1 MTVQFPI
8 RFCGTGAY
16 LPEGVRTN
24 QYFSDYLD
32 TTDEWI
38 TSRTGI
44 KERRVA
50 AAHEATSDL
59 GIKAARDALDDAGL
73 TVDDIDL
80 IVCATATGDHQFPAT
95 ATFIQGGLGCKRMI
109 PAFDVSAACAGFLT
123 GTTVAVGMISAGI
136 HRRVLVVGAEALTR
150 FANDEDRTTVV
161 LFGDAAGAAIVEKS
175 EKPGQGI
182 LYWDHGCDG
191 SRANDIIVPAGGSR
205 LPASATTVAER
216 LHFLHMKGREVFK
229 FAVKK
234 IETLIDDAMQH
245 TGLSP
250 SDLKLVIPHQSNM
263 RIIELARQRMGLP
276 KEKMV
281 LNIDRC
287 GNTSAASV
295 PMGLNDARRNGTLQ
309 EGDLVLMVAIGAGLV
324 WCVMV
329 IRM

>member
-8 RFCGTGAY
+8 RICGTGAY
-16 LPEGVRTN
+16 LPEAVRTN

-44 KERRVA
+44 RERHVV

-59 GIKAARDALDDAGL
+59 GIMAARDALDDAGL
-73 TVDDIDL
+73 TIDDIDL

-95 ATFIQGGLGCKRMI
+95 ATFIQGGLGSKHHI

-123 GTTVAVGMISAGI
+123 GTTVAVGMISSGM

-161 LFGDAAGAAIVEKS
+161 LFGDAAGAAVFEKS
-175 EKPGQGI
+175 EVPEQGI

-191 SRANDIIVPAGGSR
+191 SRAKDIIVPAGGSR

-234 IETLIDDAMQH
+234 IEKLIDDAMQH

-263 RIIELARQRMGLP
+263 RIIELARKRMGLP

-295 PMGLNDARRNGTLQ
+295 PLGLNDARRNGTLQ

>member
-8 RFCGTGAY
+8 RICGTGAY

-44 KERRVA
+44 KERRVV

-59 GIKAARDALDDAGL
+59 GIKAAQDALDDAGL

-95 ATFIQGGLGCKRMI
+95 ATFIQGGLGCKHDI

-123 GTTVAVGMISAGI
+123 GTTVAVGMISAGM

-150 FANDEDRTTVV
+150 FANDEDRTTVI
-161 LFGDAAGAAIVEKS
+161 LFGDGAGAAVIEKS
-175 EKPGQGI
+175 EDPGQGI

-191 SRANDIIVPAGGSR
+191 SRAKDIIVPAGGSR

-216 LHFLHMKGREVFK
+216 MHFLHMKGREVFK

-234 IETLIDDAMQH
+234 IETLIDDAMQQ

-263 RIIELARQRMGLP
+263 RIIESARVRMGLS
-276 KEKMV
+276 KDKMV

-329 IRM
+329 IRL

>member
-1 MTVQFPI
+1 
-8 RFCGTGAY
+8 
-16 LPEGVRTN
+16 
-24 QYFSDYLD
+24 
-32 TTDEWI
+32 
-38 TSRTGI
+38 
-44 KERRVA
+44 
-50 AAHEATSDL
+50 
-59 GIKAARDALDDAGL
+59 
-73 TVDDIDL
+73 
-80 IVCATATGDHQFPAT
+80 
-95 ATFIQGGLGCKRMI
+95 
-109 PAFDVSAACAGFLT
+109 
-123 GTTVAVGMISAGI
+123 
-136 HRRVLVVGAEALTR
+136 
-150 FANDEDRTTVV
+150 
-161 LFGDAAGAAIVEKS
+161 
-175 EKPGQGI
+175 
-182 LYWDHGCDG
+182 
-191 SRANDIIVPAGGSR
+191 
-205 LPASATTVAER
+205 
-216 LHFLHMKGREVFK
+216 MKGREVFK

-295 PMGLNDARRNGTLQ
+295 PIGLNDARRNGTLQ

>member
-1 MTVQFPI
+1 M
-8 RFCGTGAY
+8 
-16 LPEGVRTN
+16 PEGVRTN

-250 SDLKLVIPHQSNM
+250 SDLKLVILHQSNM

-295 PMGLNDARRNGTLQ
+295 PIGLNDARRNGTLQ